1 MINYAVQRGHPKN
14 LEDVK
19 SLVPTT
25 CFVAI
30 VSNVEDEEF
39 NLIMDAI
46 MTLPA
51 YPYAIFLIQGDRIQ
65 LNITRSWRTPPIVRF
80 FQYAFRVLEH
90 NTFLGENRLKQK
102 VIEINVRATL
112 SWRGLYNKKTC
123 CVQKKDKPGL

>member
-1 MINYAVQRGHPKN
+1 MINYAVQRGHQKS
-14 LEDVK
+14 LEDVN

-51 YPYAIFLIQGDRIQ
+51 YPYAIFLIQGDRM
-65 LNITRSWRTPPIVRF
+65 
-80 FQYAFRVLEH
+80 YA
-90 NTFLGENRLKQK
+90 NCTFAPNF
-102 VIEINVRATL
+102 
-112 SWRGLYNKKTC
+112 C
-123 CVQKKDKPGL
+123 

>member
-1 MINYAVQRGHPKN
+1 MINYAVEGGHQKT
-14 LEDVK
+14 LEDVN

-39 NLIMDAI
+39 NLIMDTI

-65 LNITRSWRTPPIVRF
+65 LNITRVVGELRLLYDFSNM
-80 FQYAFRVLEH
+80 H
-90 NTFLGENRLKQK
+90 LGF
-102 VIEINVRATL
+102 
-112 SWRGLYNKKTC
+112 
-123 CVQKKDKPGL
+123 

>member
-1 MINYAVQRGHPKN
+1 MISYAVKGGHPKS

-25 CFVAI
+25 CFVAV

-39 NLIMDAI
+39 NLIMDTI

-65 LNITRSWRTPPIVRF
+65 LNITRSWKTPPIVRF
-80 FQYAFRVLEH
+80 YQYVGF
-90 NTFLGENRLKQK
+90 
-102 VIEINVRATL
+102 
-112 SWRGLYNKKTC
+112 
-123 CVQKKDKPGL
+123 